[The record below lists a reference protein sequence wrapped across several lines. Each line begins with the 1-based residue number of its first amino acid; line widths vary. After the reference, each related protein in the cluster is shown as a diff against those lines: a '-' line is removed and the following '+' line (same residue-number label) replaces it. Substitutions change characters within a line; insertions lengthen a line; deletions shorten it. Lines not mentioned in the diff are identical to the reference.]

1 MFLFKKYFLVIL
13 ILMLSS
19 ESHSVPSKRIKIED
33 VVKRVSQN
41 NYGIRENA
49 YKVYQAKVNIEK
61 ARADLL
67 PRLNLWNVA
76 SLILDP
82 GSLVDKISDV
92 APFLIPAN
100 WFRVEQVKLL
110 SLAEKEG
117 YRALWGN
124 EIFTAKTL
132 YKHILFDQ
140 QLLRHV
146 QQSIKEMEKVFLIV
160 KTKETFGGVKP
171 GTARE
176 IEIRVLG
183 LKEDEVN
190 LKVLLA
196 LESDELS
203 YSLGFPMGT
212 FLNLVPVS
220 MPVMSKLQTIDSNFF
235 EFKALAVSPERRQ
248 FDHFLSVLNQIKKEI
263 QYSVFGVSNISRGVA
278 GGVFDSIPLPN
289 GLGNGNDASTKIID
303 SQKEIIKLQKLGI
316 EETLRKQLRA
326 VVTVYNSDITN
337 YSNYKRRQ
345 ELAKESKNA
354 IYRRIQLGENVD
366 ILELAESSRNE
377 IQAQTAIYSIWYR
390 ILNSQD
396 RIKRLTFEGDYNQ
409 NPPLIDSLKGN
420 N

>member
-1 MFLFKKYFLVIL
+1 MFKKYFLIVLVL
-13 ILMLSS
+13 IFSY

-33 VVKRVSQN
+33 VVKRVSQS
-41 NYGIRENA
+41 NYSVRENA

-110 SLAEKEG
+110 TLAEKEG

-176 IEIRVLG
+176 IEIRILG

-190 LKVLLA
+190 LKVLLK

-212 FLNLVPVS
+212 SLSLVPIS
-220 MPVMSKLQTIDSNFF
+220 MPVMSKLQTIDSKFY
-235 EFKALAVSPERRQ
+235 EFKTLAVSPERRQ

-263 QYSVFGVSNISRGVA
+263 QYSIFGVSTISRGVA
-278 GGVFDSIPLPN
+278 GGIFDSIPLPN
-289 GLGNGNDASTKIID
+289 GLGNGSDASTKILD
-303 SQKEIIKLQKLGI
+303 SQKEIIKLQKLGV

-326 VVTVYNSDITN
+326 AVTVYNSDITN

-354 IYRRIQLGENVD
+354 IYRRIQLGENID

-396 RIKRLTFEGDYNQ
+396 RIKRLTFEGDYDQ
-409 NPPLIDSLKGN
+409 NPPLIDSLKGSN
-420 N
+420 